1 MGQFGINYDVLL
13 NTIGKLPDQF
23 YTKDV
28 SNHPDM
34 VNAHPHLIKH
44 SHYHSFVGKSIKRFS
59 VKNGK
64 PILNELKKHTSK
76 GSLWIKSHE
85 IKSMQILDEG
95 RANLS
100 RKFIT
105 PRSEKKW
112 VNNIFLTISVFGMIL
127 SVLGTLL
134 FGFITLILGLITRSD
149 SWKAASK
156 DSQIGR
162 INDPKD
168 Y

>member
-1 MGQFGINYDVLL
+1 MEQFGINYDVLL
-13 NTIGKLPDQF
+13 NTIGKMPDQF

-34 VNAHPHLIKH
+34 VNAHTHLIKH
-44 SHYHSFVGKSIKRFS
+44 SHYHAFVGKSIKRCS
-59 VKNGK
+59 IKNGK

-76 GSLWIKSHE
+76 GSLWNKFPE
-85 IKSMQILDEG
+85 IKSIQILDEG
-95 RANLS
+95 GTNLN
-100 RKFIT
+100 RKFLT

-112 VNNIFLTISVFGMIL
+112 ANNIFITISVLGMIL

-134 FGFITLILGLITRSD
+134 IGFITLILGLLTRSD
-149 SWKAASK
+149 SWKTASK